1 MNYTI
6 ELKTKENDD
15 SPIATYLN
23 SATELPLSITA
34 HIVSMLMWDK
44 NGELIN
50 EWIPWRYYR
59 QARL

>member
-50 EWIPWRYYR
+50 E
-59 QARL
+59 